1 MAAKKSAVE
10 SATTEAF
17 ESLTAFSPDAFKDGY
32 EKLAKGMSS
41 FADFQKGSVEA
52 LMASAGAFAKGFEKA
67 AATQAGFVK
76 EQFEEGVATAKAAA
90 ASKSV
95 QEALELQ
102 NEYVRTMFERN
113 LGQATKLADHW
124 SAVAKDAA
132 DPLTKR
138 YGEFVELVQSYR
150 A

>member
-1 MAAKKSAVE
+1 MAGKKSAE
-10 SATTEAF
+10 AANDAF
-17 ESLTAFSPDAFKDGY
+17 EQLTAFSPDAFKDGY
-32 EKLAKGMSS
+32 EKFAQSMSS
-41 FADFQKGSVEA
+41 WADFQKGSVEA
-52 LMASAGAFAKGFEKA
+52 FMASAGVFAKGLEQ
-67 AATQAGFVK
+67 ATSTQVGFAK
-76 EQFEEGVATAKAAA
+76 EQFENGVATAKAAA

-102 NEYVRTMFERN
+102 NEFAKTAFEAN
-113 LGQATKLADHW
+113 LGFATKLADHW
-124 SAVAKDAA
+124 TNVAKEAS